1 MELTAS
7 SLMAW
12 WGSLAPTPNRSKT
25 SATGQSLRDL
35 TPNGPLQKHYFGRFG
50 EPGAPCRRLL
60 LKDCPREVVM
70 SASVAWEHELQ
81 SWLEPFLKPL
91 HHPARRRMCPLY
103 VAGLIGPGERKSL
116 QPMAARVAPADYD
129 QLHHFVAVGP
139 WDETPL
145 EAELLAQANRLVGGP
160 GAVLV
165 IDDTALL
172 KKGTHSVGVAS
183 QYAGVVGKNANCQ
196 SLVSLTL
203 AKGEV
208 PVPIVLRL
216 FLPDAWIQDPERL
229 QHAGV
234 PEAFWGERSKPEMA
248 LAELQRVMQ
257 AGVSFGAVV
266 TDAGYGISAP
276 FRQAL
281 TALGHK
287 WAVGT
292 VRIQKVYPGDVQMIT
307 QPPSRGRSRTRQI
320 PDQEAVTA
328 EALLTKASWR
338 LVTWRR
344 GTKGALRAKFAAV
357 RVRVAD
363 GPAGF
368 LRGHANQHL
377 PGDEVWLVGEHRS
390 SGERKYYLS
399 NLSRDTTL
407 KRLASLIKARWVCE
421 QAHQQLKEELGLDH
435 FEGRSWRGLHR
446 HTLMTLIAYLFL
458 QHLRLHVATGG
469 KKKNRRA
476 TAATHPTRNP
486 APAAWSSDA
495 RHAPAMSG
503 LPGGL

>member
-1 MELTAS
+1 
-7 SLMAW
+7 
-12 WGSLAPTPNRSKT
+12 
-25 SATGQSLRDL
+25 
-35 TPNGPLQKHYFGRFG
+35 
-50 EPGAPCRRLL
+50 
-60 LKDCPREVVM
+60 M
-70 SASVAWEHELQ
+70 STSVAWEHELQ

-91 HHPARRRMCPLY
+91 RHPARRRMCPLY
-103 VAGLIGPGERKSL
+103 VAGLIGPGDRKSL
-116 QPMAARVAPADYD
+116 QPLAARVAPADYD

-139 WDETPL
+139 WDEAPL

-160 GAVLV
+160 DAILV

-216 FLPDAWIQDPERL
+216 FLPDTWIKAPERL

-234 PEAFWGERSKPEMA
+234 PEIFWGERSKPEIA

-266 TDAGYGISAP
+266 TDAGYGISAS

-281 TALGHK
+281 TALGLL

-292 VRIQKVYPGDVQMIT
+292 VRIQKVYPADVQMVAST
-307 QPPSRGRSRTRQI
+307 TTRGRPRKTLV
-320 PDQEAVTA
+320 PDAEAVSA
-328 EALLTKASWR
+328 ETMLAKASWR
-338 LVTWRR
+338 RITWRR
-344 GTKGALRAKFAAV
+344 GTKGPLRARFAAL

-363 GPAGF
+363 GLAVQ
-368 LRGHANQHL
+368 LRGQAAQHL

-399 NLSRDTTL
+399 NLPTDTPL
-407 KRLASLIKARWVCE
+407 KQLASLIKARWVCE

-446 HTLMTLIAYLFL
+446 HALLTLIAYLFL
-458 QHLRLHVATGG
+458 QHLRLLAATGG
-469 KKKNRRA
+469 KKKNQRTTTA
-476 TAATHPTRNP
+476 TQLAGHP
-486 APAAWSSDA
+486 APAA
-495 RHAPAMSG
+495 
-503 LPGGL
+503 

>member
-1 MELTAS
+1 
-7 SLMAW
+7 
-12 WGSLAPTPNRSKT
+12 
-25 SATGQSLRDL
+25 
-35 TPNGPLQKHYFGRFG
+35 
-50 EPGAPCRRLL
+50 
-60 LKDCPREVVM
+60 M

-91 HHPARRRMCPLY
+91 RHPARRRMCPLY

-139 WDETPL
+139 WDEVPL

-203 AKGEV
+203 AKDEV

-216 FLPDAWIQDPERL
+216 FLPETWIHDPERL

-234 PEAFWGERSKPEMA
+234 PEAFWTERSKPEIA
-248 LAELQRVMQ
+248 LEELKRLLQ
-257 AGVSFGAVV
+257 AGVSFGAVLA
-266 TDAGYGISAP
+266 DAGYGISAP
-276 FRQAL
+276 FRQGL
-281 TALGHK
+281 SALGLK

-292 VRIQKVYPGDVQMIT
+292 VRIQKVYAADVQMIT
-307 QPPSRGRSRTRQI
+307 PPPSRGRSRTRQI

-328 EALLTKASWR
+328 EAMLGKASWR
-338 LVTWRR
+338 QVTWRR
-344 GTKGALRAKFAAV
+344 GTKGPLKAKFAAV

-363 GPAGF
+363 GPAVRLHGQ
-368 LRGHANQHL
+368 ANQHL
-377 PGDEVWLVGEHRS
+377 PGDEVWLAGEHRS

-399 NLSRDTTL
+399 NLPPDTPL
-407 KRLASLIKARWVCE
+407 KQLASLIKARWVCE

-446 HTLMTLIAYLFL
+446 HALMTLIAYLFL
-458 QHLRLHVATGG
+458 QHLRLQAAVGG
-469 KKKNRRA
+469 KKKRQR
-476 TAATHPTRNP
+476 AATSTQLTSHP
-486 APAAWSSDA
+486 APAA
-495 RHAPAMSG
+495 
-503 LPGGL
+503 